1 MGQPRRDMLIYRND
15 QEIRRGPMNFDP
27 MKQPYHSDRITLAA
41 RNGVVCTSNALA
53 SQAGLDMLKKG
64 GNAIDAAIATA
75 ACLTVVEPT
84 ANGIGADNFAIV
96 WLDNELYGMN
106 SNGCS
111 PYGISLDKVKKDNE
125 KMPVH
130 GWTPVTVPGAP
141 KGWAELNQRFGKL
154 SLLECLSPA
163 IDYAQNGFPVA
174 ANVAKMWKRAY
185 EYNLKLYRDRS
196 EFDEWFRTF
205 TFDGKAPEPFQMI
218 TLPNHARTLRLIAES
233 NGESFY
239 LGELAD
245 RIDEDSK
252 RHGGY
257 LRKRDL
263 EDFEPSWVSPLSVS
277 YRGYDVV
284 ELPPSGQG
292 MVALMALNVLNN
304 YEVKERNSAY
314 YHTMFEAMKIGF
326 ADGMHYIT
334 DPSLMEL
341 DPAALLSPAYGE
353 KRFGQIGAKAEEF
366 SQDDPYQSG
375 TVYLCTAD
383 KYGNMVSMIQSNYM
397 GFGSGIVVKDTG
409 IALQNRGADFKL
421 DASCA
426 NVLAPHKR
434 TFHTIIPGMLMK
446 DNDCLGVFGVM
457 GGFMQPQGHVQVVS
471 NLIDF
476 NLNPQ
481 MALDCPRWQWVRGKQ
496 FVIEEDFDQNIAGEL
511 IQKGHEISV
520 AADNS
525 TFGRGQIIL
534 KMDTGAYA
542 AGTESRTDGNI
553 ALY

>member
-1 MGQPRRDMLIYRND
+1 MGQPKRNMLIYRND

-141 KGWAELNQRFGKL
+141 KGWAALNQRFGKL

-163 IDYAQNGFPVA
+163 IDYAENGFPVA

-218 TLPNHARTLRLIAES
+218 TLPNHARTLRLIAET

-239 LGELAD
+239 HGELAD

-263 EDFEPSWVSPLSVS
+263 EDFEPSWVSPL
-277 YRGYDVV
+277 
-284 ELPPSGQG
+284 
-292 MVALMALNVLNN
+292 
-304 YEVKERNSAY
+304 
-314 YHTMFEAMKIGF
+314 
-326 ADGMHYIT
+326 
-334 DPSLMEL
+334 
-341 DPAALLSPAYGE
+341 
-353 KRFGQIGAKAEEF
+353 
-366 SQDDPYQSG
+366 
-375 TVYLCTAD
+375 
-383 KYGNMVSMIQSNYM
+383 
-397 GFGSGIVVKDTG
+397 
-409 IALQNRGADFKL
+409 
-421 DASCA
+421 
-426 NVLAPHKR
+426 
-434 TFHTIIPGMLMK
+434 
-446 DNDCLGVFGVM
+446 
-457 GGFMQPQGHVQVVS
+457 
-471 NLIDF
+471 
-476 NLNPQ
+476 
-481 MALDCPRWQWVRGKQ
+481 
-496 FVIEEDFDQNIAGEL
+496 
-511 IQKGHEISV
+511 
-520 AADNS
+520 
-525 TFGRGQIIL
+525 
-534 KMDTGAYA
+534 
-542 AGTESRTDGNI
+542 
-553 ALY
+553 